1 MNRQHVALAAIALLS
16 VLALSVA
23 AANLDAT
30 AESSPGVGVG
40 SSEIGIGSDEEFS
53 FGGPAPQP
61 QEESSVSPFYRLLS
75 QLVGVFIIVGA
86 VVGIVVLYRDY
97 GIKGPLS
104 VFGVGIFLAVLLY
117 FLLQGGGFDLRS
129 GSGGFGDGGSIQL
142 PGGGSMGEV
151 DATQIATQPA
161 VPTAFAIIFGIVL
174 VLFIFAYTQSVR
186 GDDED
191 EETVPGAPQ
200 VDVSEIGAVAG
211 RAARRIE
218 RNGGEPD
225 NEVYRAWKAMTDHL
239 NLPNPATSTP
249 TEFADAA
256 VAAGM
261 ESADVA
267 ELTRLFE
274 EVRYGGHTPT
284 DERESRA
291 VSALRRI
298 ERTYGEGAV

>member
-117 FLLQGGGFDLRS
+117 FLLQGA
-129 GSGGFGDGGSIQL
+129 GSTF
-142 PGGGSMGEV
+142 
-151 DATQIATQPA
+151 APA
-161 VPTAFAIIFGIVL
+161 PAASETA
-174 VLFIFAYTQSVR
+174 
-186 GDDED
+186 
-191 EETVPGAPQ
+191 GA
-200 VDVSEIGAVAG
+200 SSFLVAG
-211 RAARRIE
+211 AWARWTPR
-218 RNGGEPD
+218 R
-225 NEVYRAWKAMTDHL
+225 
-239 NLPNPATSTP
+239 LPPSPQFRRRSPLSSASCSCCSSSPTRSQCGATTRTRRRSPAHHRWT
-249 TEFADAA
+249 
-256 VAAGM
+256 
-261 ESADVA
+261 
-267 ELTRLFE
+267 
-274 EVRYGGHTPT
+274 
-284 DERESRA
+284 
-291 VSALRRI
+291 
-298 ERTYGEGAV
+298 